1 MPWSLAADVVL
12 TLHLCFVVFAVGGG
26 FLTWRWPWVAW
37 LHVPAL
43 LWGAWVE
50 LSSQICP
57 LTPLENHLRVLA
69 GEAGYSGGFLQH
81 YLVPVLYPLGLT
93 RHIQWALAAVLV
105 SLNAIAYGRLM
116 HRRHAGGN
124 AA

>member
-1 MPWSLAADVVL
+1 MPWSLAADAVL
-12 TLHLCFVVFAVGGG
+12 TLHLCFVVFAIGAG

-37 LHVPAL
+37 LHIPAL

-93 RHIQWALAAVLV
+93 RHIQWALGAILV
-105 SLNAIAYGRLM
+105 SINAIAYGRLM
-116 HRRHAGGN
+116 QRRHAGGK

>member
-57 LTPLENHLRVLA
+57 LTPLENHLRILA

-116 HRRHAGGN
+116 RHRHEGGK